1 MGFLIIL
8 STTDQQVKS
17 TIKQRK
23 MVEALKSGMTERNTQ
38 VNGKKAYN
46 MATAKNKIH

>member
-8 STTDQQVKS
+8 SITDQQVKS

-23 MVEALKSGMTERNTQ
+23 MVEALKSGMTEHNTQ
-38 VNGKKAYN
+38 ANGKKAFN
-46 MATAKNKIH
+46 MATVKNKIH